1 MQTQDDGPERRSALA
16 HLAKTA
22 DRSTALT
29 VADVRRDAIFQVTS
43 WPDTLA
49 SIKLVLGET
58 SGVAVPPL
66 GHASVGPAAA
76 ILSLGPGRYL
86 VTGPSSELRDR
97 ITAAITP
104 ADGAVTD
111 LSHGRTV
118 LELAGEQAAA
128 VLAKG
133 LAVDLHPSVFPP
145 GRVAQSVIHHI
156 DVTVHRLEA
165 DRFQLI
171 VLRGFAEDFV
181 EWLMDAGLE
190 YGIAVSGPAT

>member
-1 MQTQDDGPERRSALA
+1 VQTQDNGPERRSALA

-29 VADVRRDAIFQVTS
+29 VADVRREAIFQIAS
-43 WPDTLA
+43 WPDMLA
-49 SIKLVLGET
+49 SIKRVLGEIL
-58 SGVAVPPL
+58 GVAVPPL

-86 VTGPSSELRDR
+86 VTAPSSELRDR

-104 ADGAVTD
+104 ADGSVTD
-111 LSHGRTV
+111 LSHGRAI
-118 LELAGEQAAA
+118 LELAGAEAVA

-133 LAVDLHPSVFPP
+133 LAVDLHLSAFPP

-156 DVTVHRLEA
+156 DVTVHRLEP

-190 YGIAVSGPAT
+190 YGIAFAGPAG